1 MKFAVAGLTPTSVT
15 TSTLIMTLL
24 LAVGLFFFLRA
35 SGKDRTERRLYGSS
49 ASLEELGEGVQ
60 NYFRSRS
67 YHLEDLNSEG
77 WASFQGQGQ
86 PSLFLT
92 GYLTTLAAIGL
103 ACLSTVLQSLHPDW
117 HGLPWLL
124 PLFAPL
130 AGWYYRRRSQKTETV
145 KVRIE
150 ESEDSTVAETQLQ
163 IVGHR
168 DELDTLEQQ
177 LNLDLLH
184 G

>member
-1 MKFAVAGLTPTSVT
+1 MRIAVAGLTPTSVT
-15 TSTLIMTLL
+15 TSTLLMTLL

-35 SGKDRTERRLYGSS
+35 SGKDRTEMRLYRSS
-49 ASLEELGEGVQ
+49 ASLQELGARVQ
-60 NYFRSRS
+60 GYFHNRC
-67 YHLEDLNSEG
+67 YHLKDLNSEG

-86 PSLFLT
+86 PSRFLT
-92 GYLTTLAAIGL
+92 VYLTTLAAVGL

-117 HGLPWLL
+117 QRFPWLL
-124 PLFAPL
+124 LLIAPL
-130 AGWYYRRRSQKTETV
+130 AGWYYRRRSQRTETV
-145 KVRIE
+145 KVRIK
-150 ESEDSTVAETQLQ
+150 ESEDPTIAEIQLQ

-177 LNLDLLH
+177 FNLDPLQ

>member
-1 MKFAVAGLTPTSVT
+1 MRITVAGLTSPSVT

-35 SGKDRTERRLYGSS
+35 SGKDRTERRVYRSS
-49 ASLEELGEGVQ
+49 ASLQELGEGIRR
-60 NYFRSRS
+60 YLHSRS
-67 YHLEDLNSEG
+67 YRLEDLNPEG

-92 GYLTTLAAIGL
+92 LYLTALAAVGL
-103 ACLSTVLQSLHPDW
+103 ACLSTVVQSLHPDW
-117 HGLPWLL
+117 QGFPWVL

-130 AGWYYRRRSQKTETV
+130 AGWYYRGRNQRAEVV

-150 ESEDSTVAETQLQ
+150 AMDDPTIAETQLQ
-163 IVGHR
+163 IIGHR

-177 LNLDLLH
+177 FNLDLLQ